1 MGNTVTRRAAAG
13 LALLGALLL
22 PAGAAAQDYGD
33 LPHAYPEGDSRYN
46 PPEEIPEAYAERYRQ
61 QADAAAAACEQGTMP
76 ACTALGLAFRNGE
89 GRPQNRPVAELLLR
103 RACNAGEAEGCFE
116 LGKLLRLTATPPVA
130 PDINAPTLRACELGV
145 VDACLN
151 YASHLESGNGKMA
164 DLQAADA
171 LRRGACGAGMTELC
185 IALADS
191 LLTGRRH
198 PAARA
203 EGLELAD
210 RLCQAGHQQPCDKA
224 AYFRRTAEERANPR
238 LLAEQEQLCGAG
250 DAAACAALGAAALRA
265 DSDNLGTGD
274 DRARALA
281 YYEKACAGS
290 PDFCQTARAL
300 RSEPEVLAR
309 CRSGVLA
316 ACNSLLAAYQK
327 KDGLFADSER
337 ALMVQSAL
345 CETQADPAV
354 IVPAC
359 SGAARA
365 LIDNIGSEA
374 TTDPARTEAY
384 LMRAC
389 QAGVAGLSGEICYD
403 LGVYLVEGEVV
414 TADVPRG
421 YEMLDTLCA
430 GPSGVGQQL
439 ACVWLVDRLVKDPAA
454 PLAAVSSDPVLSAD
468 DLDDAAYAAM
478 IEEPRDAPQPGQA
491 DEAPQDDGNGNGE
504 EEEAEREEPKL
515 ACTTTTVSFEGRE
528 YTDTICKSRVGVVAG
543 SVVNGGDA
551 PWQALIWR
559 PKMLGKDPVLAHQFV
574 LCGGTVIRRG
584 WVLTAAHCLNDL
596 GYDIRTAGHR
606 LRLGVSNPNVNEG
619 ISYRILQTWRHPD
632 YTGKD
637 DFAFDIALI
646 RYDPAS
652 GVVGSKV
659 YAVRPIDIDPKPF
672 ASRTIANRT
681 PALTY
686 GWGRTQVAEGPIPKT
701 LLSGLVLLRDTKSCQ
716 AKMNFSVY
724 RKDSA
729 ICADR
734 AKLQQACYGDSGG
747 PLIVREAG
755 RHGPKTPVQIGVVSM
770 GKECGT
776 ADLPSLFTRIS
787 HPVVKAWI
795 DEVLTNRRQADPMP
809 RPAPAPRAR

>member
-1 MGNTVTRRAAAG
+1 MGNTVTRLAAAG

-33 LPHAYPEGDSRYN
+33 LPHVYPEADGRYN
-46 PPEEIPEAYAERYRQ
+46 PPEEIPAAYTEHYRQ

-89 GRPQNRPVAELLLR
+89 GRPQNRPVAEVLLR
-103 RACNAGEAEGCFE
+103 RACNAGEATACHE
-116 LGKLLRLTATPPVA
+116 LGKLLRLTADPPYP
-130 PDINAPTLRACELGV
+130 PDITDVTLRGCQLGAV
-145 VDACLN
+145 EACLDHAN
-151 YASHLESGNGKMA
+151 FLESSVGKLG
-164 DLQAADA
+164 DVQAADA

-185 IALADS
+185 IALVDS
-191 LLTGRRH
+191 LLRGRRL

-203 EGLELAD
+203 EGLDLAD
-210 RLCQAGHQQPCDKA
+210 RLCNAGHQQPCEQAA
-224 AYFRRTAEERANPR
+224 AYRRKIEEQANPR
-238 LLAEQEQLCGAG
+238 LLAEQERLCGAG
-250 DAAACAALGAAALRA
+250 DAGACAALGAAALRA

-281 YYEKACAGS
+281 YYDKACAGS
-290 PDFCQTARAL
+290 PDFCRTAGAL
-300 RSEPEVLAR
+300 RSESEVLAR

-316 ACNSLLAAYQK
+316 SCNSLLAAYQNTG
-327 KDGLFADSER
+327 GLFADSER

-354 IVPAC
+354 IVAAC
-359 SGAARA
+359 RDAADA
-365 LIDNIGSEA
+365 LFNNAGSDA
-374 TTDPARTEAY
+374 TSDPARAEAY

-389 QAGVAGLSGEICYD
+389 QAGVEGLSGEICYE
-403 LGVYLVEGEVV
+403 LGVRLVLGGDLK
-414 TADVPRG
+414 ADIPRG
-421 YEMLDTLCA
+421 YEMLDAQCA
-430 GPSGVGQQL
+430 GPPDAGQQM
-439 ACVWLVDRLVKDPAA
+439 ACAWLVDRLVKDPAA
-454 PLAAVSSDPVLSAD
+454 PLAAASSDPELSAD
-468 DLDDAAYAAM
+468 DLDDASYAAL
-478 IEEPRDAPQPGQA
+478 IEEPRDAPPSEEA
-491 DEAPQDDGNGNGE
+491 DEAPQDDQD
-504 EEEAEREEPKL
+504 EEEARKL

-528 YTDTICKSRVGVVAG
+528 YTDTICRRGVSITAG
-543 SVVNGGDA
+543 SVVKGGDA

-559 PKMLGKDPVLAHQFV
+559 PRKLGKDPVLAHQFV

-637 DFAFDIALI
+637 AYAFDIALI

-659 YAVRPIDIDPKPF
+659 YAVRPIDTDPKPF
-672 ASRTIANRT
+672 TSRKLVNRT
-681 PALTY
+681 PAYTY

-701 LLSGLVLLRDTKSCQ
+701 LLSGLVLMRDTTNCQ
-716 AKMNFSVY
+716 DTMKFSAY

-734 AKLQQACYGDSGG
+734 AKLQQACSGDSGG

-755 RHGPKTPVQIGVVSM
+755 RNGPNTPVQIGVVSL

-795 DEVLTNRRQADPMP
+795 DEVLTGRRQADPMP

>member
-1 MGNTVTRRAAAG
+1 MGNTVTRLAAAG
-13 LALLGALLL
+13 LAVLGALLL
-22 PAGAAAQDYGD
+22 PAGATAQDYSD
-33 LPHAYPEGDSRYN
+33 LPHAYPEGDNRYN
-46 PPEEIPEAYAERYRQ
+46 PPEEIPAAYAEHYRQ
-61 QADAAAAACEQGTMP
+61 QADAAAAACEQGTMA

-89 GRPQNRPVAELLLR
+89 GRPQNRPVAEVLLR
-103 RACNAGEAEGCFE
+103 RACNADEATACHE
-116 LGKLLRLTATPPVA
+116 LGKLLRLTADPPY
-130 PDINAPTLRACELGV
+130 PPEITGLTLRGCELGAV
-145 VDACLN
+145 EACLDHAN
-151 YASHLESGNGKMA
+151 FLESSVDKIG
-164 DLQAADA
+164 DRQAADA
-171 LRRGACGAGMTELC
+171 LRRGACGAGMDELC

-191 LLTGRRH
+191 LLRGRRL

-210 RLCQAGHQQPCDKA
+210 RLCKAGHQQPCEQA
-224 AYFRRTAEERANPR
+224 AHYRRKVEERTNPQ
-238 LLAEQEQLCGAG
+238 LLARQEQLCGAG
-250 DAAACAALGAAALRA
+250 DAEACAALGAAALRA
-265 DSDNLGTGD
+265 DSDNLGAGD

-281 YYEKACAGS
+281 YYEKACGLS
-290 PDFCQTARAL
+290 PYFCNPAITL

-316 ACNSLLAAYQK
+316 SCNSLLAAYQE

-337 ALMVQSAL
+337 ALMVLSAL
-345 CETQADPAV
+345 CETQADPDVV
-354 IVPAC
+354 ISAC
-359 SGAARA
+359 PEAARVLFENA
-365 LIDNIGSEA
+365 GSDA
-374 TTDPARTEAY
+374 TSDPARAEAY

-389 QAGVAGLSGEICYD
+389 QAGVAGLSGEICYE
-403 LGVYLVEGEVV
+403 LGVRLVEGGDLK
-414 TADVPRG
+414 ADIPRG
-421 YEMLDTLCA
+421 YDMLDAQCA
-430 GPSGVGQQL
+430 GPPDAGQQM
-439 ACVWLVDRLVKDPAA
+439 ACAWLVDRLAKDPAA
-454 PLAAVSSDPVLSAD
+454 PLVSASYDPELSAD
-468 DLDDAAYAAM
+468 DLDDATYAAL
-478 IEEPRDAPQPGQA
+478 IAEPRDAPRSDPA
-491 DEAPQDDGNGNGE
+491 DEARQDDGDAE
-504 EEEAEREEPKL
+504 EEEEEERKL
-515 ACTTTTVSFEGRE
+515 ACTTTTVRFEGRE
-528 YTDTICKSRVGVVAG
+528 YTDTICRRGVSVTAG
-543 SVVNGGDA
+543 TVVKAGDA

-559 PKMLGKDPVLAHQFV
+559 PRKFGTNEPTAQQFV

-619 ISYRILQTWRHPD
+619 ISYRILETWRHPD
-632 YTGKD
+632 YTGKN

-659 YAVRPIDIDPKPF
+659 HAVRPIDTDPKPF
-672 ASRTIANRT
+672 ASRTIADRT
-681 PALTY
+681 PAYTY

-701 LLSGLVLLRDTKSCQ
+701 LLSGMVLLRDTKSCQ
-716 AKMNFSVY
+716 QTMRFSAY

-734 AKLQQACYGDSGG
+734 AKLQQACSGDSGG
-747 PLIVREAG
+747 PLIVREPG
-755 RHGPKTPVQIGVVSM
+755 QRGPKTPVQIGVVSM

-795 DEVLTNRRQADPMP
+795 DEVLTGRRKADPMP